1 MKAPIYF
8 IGLLTV
14 FAVAS
19 LALTV
24 LFNGNGV
31 LQVDEVITLE
41 AFDVNVDIQPNATVS
56 KNVVARN
63 SGPEDVTIVVAADV
77 VGNNPPG
84 PYPGLT
90 ITDSGNVVV
99 PAGGS
104 VVVGFEIVADN
115 GVPPGAGTI
124 AVTVH
129 RP

>member
-1 MKAPIYF
+1 MKPPIYF
-8 IGLLTV
+8 IGLLAV

-41 AFDVNVDIQPNATVS
+41 AFDVNVQIQPNAAVVR
-56 KNVVARN
+56 NVVAHN

-104 VVVGFEIVADN
+104 VVVGFEIVAAN
-115 GVPPGAGTI
+115 GVPPGAGTV